1 MNLLLCYII
10 SDESNVNTEKI
21 TYMRFNLYGNI
32 IKLMERNTF
41 VNKLYSH
48 NLIYIH
54 VFKQCNILLLFKNS
68 IMNLYVDITT

>member
-1 MNLLLCYII
+1 
-10 SDESNVNTEKI
+10 
-21 TYMRFNLYGNI
+21 MRFNLYGNI

-54 VFKQCNILLLFKNS
+54 VFKQRNILLLFKNS